1 MDIEYTTK
9 KIEKLLTN
17 QQAMRKKFG
26 ATDAKYLISI
36 LQQIRYANSLADI
49 PESPRPRRHKLKG
62 KYKNYWGIHFTKKD
76 VLIVNPIGDYDVDD
90 ISTITSIE
98 IINVED
104 YH

>member
-1 MDIEYTTK
+1 MDIVYTTK

-17 QQAMRKKFG
+17 QQIMKRTFG
-26 ATDAKYLISI
+26 TNDAKYLISI

-62 KYKNYWGIHFTKKD
+62 IYKNYWGIHFTKKD
-76 VLIVNPIGDYDVDD
+76 VLVVNPIGDYDVDD
-90 ISTITSIE
+90 ISTIKSIE
-98 IINVED
+98 IVKVED